1 MIIYNGDKYA
11 CISCIRGH
19 RSSTCKHTARMLVKV
34 RTRGRPSPANIRD
47 VIMVDITSRV
57 KRKKLPS
64 KKHCCDD
71 IDQSNPHGYEYGDT
85 VEENDHPPGHEN
97 CCKKMDAQPI
107 IFIKAKQTQK
117 AMVVDGKLKIIVKD
131 PKTDGDEVKYI
142 SEKEFLKS
150 VSAQTISNN
159 TENTPPKLSIST
171 STHTNDNSG
180 DVFDKRLQNCS
191 VPQISRKKCCDP
203 NHIIKSNVSFPI
215 DNTVGRNKSIPT
227 YSIAIDA
234 VSPPTTVESVT
245 SNDSPGNDIPLQ
257 TLNNSFSHL
266 TSDDLESKK
275 LSVDIF
281 THKGLYL
288 SSECSCPAN
297 ECDCINCLIHRNEE
311 ELNNYILQSGVPLTN
326 ILDSSKP
333 GPYDVTACSGPDCEC
348 SLIDCT
354 CQSCSVHPTDII
366 PFERF
371 YYQGFNNITL
381 RRKTIIKYKHKLIP
395 SEYWWD
401 FLTVELPSV
410 NTETLETIDLKDY
423 FEKLLKKYQHE
434 FLNSKSEW
442 GLLNDLEGFYVI

>member
-34 RTRGRPSPANIRD
+34 RTRGRPSPVDIRD
-47 VIMVDITSRV
+47 VIMVDVTSRV
-57 KRKKLPS
+57 KRKKLPF

-71 IDQSNPHGYEYGDT
+71 ADHANSHSHDYEDT

-131 PKTDGDEVKYI
+131 SESSGDEVKYI
-142 SEKEFLKS
+142 SEKEFLRNI
-150 VSAQTISNN
+150 SAQTMNSSMEI
-159 TENTPPKLSIST
+159 TPPELSNST
-171 STHTNDNSG
+171 STHANENSSN
-180 DVFDKRLQNCS
+180 VYDKRLKHCS
-191 VPQISRKKCCDP
+191 IPQTSRKKCCDP
-203 NHIIKSNVSFPI
+203 NHIIKTDMLSPT
-215 DNTVGRNKSIPT
+215 DNKFNRNIPVPA
-227 YSIAIDA
+227 YSTAMDA
-234 VSPPTTVESVT
+234 VSPPATIESVT
-245 SNDSPGNDIPLQ
+245 SGDSSGRDTPLQ
-257 TLNNSFSHL
+257 TLDKPIDYSTNA
-266 TSDDLESKK
+266 DLESKK

-288 SSECSCPAN
+288 SSDCSCP
-297 ECDCINCLIHRNEE
+297 EDDCECINCLIHRNEE
-311 ELNNYILQSGVPLTN
+311 ELNNYIMQSGVPLTN
-326 ILDSSKP
+326 IIDSFKP
-333 GPYDVTACSGPDCEC
+333 GPYDVTECSGLGCQC

-354 CQSCSVHPTDII
+354 CQSCSAHPTDII

-381 RRKTIIKYKHKLIP
+381 RRKTILKYKQKLIP

-410 NTETLETIDLKDY
+410 NMETLETIDLKDY

-434 FLNSKSEW
+434 FLNSESEW